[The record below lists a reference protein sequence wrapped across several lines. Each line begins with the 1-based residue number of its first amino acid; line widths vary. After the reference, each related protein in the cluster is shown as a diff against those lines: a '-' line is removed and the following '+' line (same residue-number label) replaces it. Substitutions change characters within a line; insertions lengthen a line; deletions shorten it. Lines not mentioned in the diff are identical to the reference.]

1 MCASESEIMKKSE
14 FFNFLCPETMSDA
27 SDYEVRIRQ
36 LSDELRRRRKEVEIL
51 KKERSR
57 RKKEKFKAQEV
68 ALKKQL
74 DVSKYLPSLLSSAP
88 TSTGHQF
95 PAVRLLRSSPI
106 VLLLLSVVSKD
117 TRLKDYQ
124 VSCFC
129 SDTVNQKSHVPALI
143 L

>member
-1 MCASESEIMKKSE
+1 MCASENEIMKKSE
-14 FFNFLCPETMSDA
+14 LFNFLCPETMSDA

-88 TSTGHQF
+88 TSTGDQF

-106 VLLLLSVVSKD
+106 VLLLLSAVSKD

-124 VSCFC
+124 VSCFF